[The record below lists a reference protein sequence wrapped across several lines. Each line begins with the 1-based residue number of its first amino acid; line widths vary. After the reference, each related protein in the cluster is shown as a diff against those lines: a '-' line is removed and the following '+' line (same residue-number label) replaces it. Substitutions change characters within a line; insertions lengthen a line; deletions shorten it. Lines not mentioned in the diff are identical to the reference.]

1 MGNCARVRPVMSQ
14 GDFRLPDLRF
24 VPTEAVF
31 PHEYHD
37 LQRTQPLVGRLRE
50 TGVLKNP
57 PIVTQ
62 VGDGM
67 RVEPRYVVLD
77 GANRSTAARAAGWP
91 HLLVQ
96 VVRYEEPG
104 VELHTWYHALT
115 ADARDVLERG
125 LAGIAGMEFRH
136 HDRLHGRAMLARR
149 EALACVVLN
158 DGDVIVAHGGHTL
171 RERNEL
177 LNALVHL
184 YQDRVPYTRVTSD
197 SLTQARREHPEV
209 QALVIFPRY
218 DPAEVID
225 LASSGEYLPAG
236 ITRHLIRG
244 RALRVNVPVALCED
258 ASMSLDQKQ
267 AWLEAWTAER
277 LTKRTVRVYQE
288 PTVLYDE

>member
-1 MGNCARVRPVMSQ
+1 MTET
-14 GDFRLPDLRF
+14 DFRLPDLRF

-37 LQRTQPLVGRLRE
+37 LQRTQPLVARLRE
-50 TGVLKNP
+50 SGTLKNP

-96 VVRYEEPG
+96 VVRYESPA

-115 ADARDVLERG
+115 ADAREILERG
-125 LAGIAGMEFRH
+125 IAAIPGLDFRH
-136 HDRLHGRAMLARR
+136 HDRLHARAMLARR

-158 DGDVIVAHGGHTL
+158 DGDVLVVQGGRSLH
-171 RERNEL
+171 ERNEL
-177 LNALVHL
+177 LNSLVHL

-197 SLTQARREHPEV
+197 SLTQARKEHPEV

-225 LASSGEYLPAG
+225 LASAGEYLPAG
-236 ITRHLIRG
+236 ITRHLIRW
-244 RALRVNVPVALCED
+244 RALRVNVPVTLCED
-258 ASMSLDQKQ
+258 ATKPLDQKN

-277 LTKRTVRVYQE
+277 LTKRQVRFYEE
-288 PTVLYDE
+288 PTVLYHE

>member
-1 MGNCARVRPVMSQ
+1 MSQ
-14 GDFRLPDLRF
+14 PDLRLPDLRF
-24 VPTEAVF
+24 VPTEAVH

-37 LQRTQPLVGRLRE
+37 LQRSQPLVARLCE
-50 TGVLKNP
+50 SGVLKNP

-91 HLLVQ
+91 HLPVQ
-96 VVRYEEPG
+96 VVRYEEPT

-115 ADARDVLERG
+115 AGARDILERG
-125 LAGIAGMEFRH
+125 LSAIVGIEFRH
-136 HDRLHGRAMLARR
+136 YDRTHARAMLARR
-149 EALACVVLN
+149 EALACVVL
-158 DGDVIVAHGGHTL
+158 DDDDVLVVQGGHTL
-171 RERNEL
+171 HERNEL

-184 YQDRVPYTRVTSD
+184 YQDRVPYTRATSD
-197 SLTQARREHPEV
+197 SLASARREHPEV
-209 QALVIFPRY
+209 QALVIFPRF

-225 LASSGEYLPAG
+225 LASAGEYLPAG
-236 ITRHLIRG
+236 ITRHLIRW

-258 ASMSLDQKQ
+258 RTRTLDQKN
-267 AWLEAWTAER
+267 AWLTAWATER
-277 LTKRTVRVYQE
+277 LTKREVRFYEE

>member
-1 MGNCARVRPVMSQ
+1 MSLP
-14 GDFRLPDLRF
+14 DFRMPDLRF

-37 LQRTQPLVGRLRE
+37 PQRSEPLVRRLRE
-50 TGVLKNP
+50 SGVLNNP

-77 GANRSTAARAAGWP
+77 GANRSTAARVAGWP

-96 VVRYEEPG
+96 VVRYESPA
-104 VELHTWYHALT
+104 VQLHTWFHALE
-115 ADARDVLERG
+115 ADAREVLEMG
-125 LAGIAGMEFRH
+125 LAKLPGLELRH
-136 HDRLHGRAMLARR
+136 HDRTHARAMLARR

-158 DGDVIVAHGGHTL
+158 DGDVLVIHGGRTL
-171 RERNEL
+171 HERNEL
-177 LNALVHL
+177 LNSVVCL

-197 SLTQARREHPEV
+197 SLTSARKEHPEV
-209 QALVIFPRY
+209 QALVVFPHF
-218 DPAEVID
+218 DPSEVID
-225 LASSGEYLPAG
+225 LASAGEYLPAG
-236 ITRHLIRG
+236 ITRHLIRW
-244 RALRVNVPVALCED
+244 RALRVNVPVAMCED
-258 ASMSLDQKQ
+258 PRATLDEKR

-277 LTKRTVRVYQE
+277 LAKRQVRFYEE

>member
-1 MGNCARVRPVMSQ
+1 MAHPE
-14 GDFRLPDLRF
+14 FRLPDLRF
-24 VPTEAVF
+24 VPTEAVH

-37 LQRTQPLVGRLRE
+37 PQRAEPLVRRLRE
-50 TGVLKNP
+50 SGTLKNP

-96 VVRYEEPG
+96 VVRYEEPV
-104 VELHTWYHALT
+104 VELHTWYHGLT
-115 ADARDVLERG
+115 ADARDLLERG
-125 LAGIAGMEFRH
+125 LAGIAGLEFRH
-136 HDRLHGRAMLARR
+136 LDRVHARAMLARR

-158 DGDVIVAHGGHTL
+158 DGDVIVAHGGRTL
-171 RERNEL
+171 HERNEL
-177 LNALVHL
+177 LNALVRL

-197 SLTQARREHPEV
+197 SLAQARRQHPEV
-209 QALVIFPRY
+209 QALVVFPRF

-225 LASSGEYLPAG
+225 LAGGGEYLPAG
-236 ITRHLIRG
+236 ITRHLIRW
-244 RALRVNVPVALCED
+244 RALRVNIPIAMCED
-258 ASMSLDQKQ
+258 AAMTLDQKR
-267 AWLEAWTAER
+267 AWLERWTAER
-277 LTKRTVRVYQE
+277 LTKREVRFYQE

>member
-1 MGNCARVRPVMSQ
+1 MSQ
-14 GDFRLPDLRF
+14 TDFRLPDLRF
-24 VPTEAVF
+24 VPTEAVH

-37 LQRTQPLVGRLRE
+37 PQRSQPLVARLRE
-50 TGVLKNP
+50 SGVLKNP

-96 VVRYEEPG
+96 VVRYESPA
-104 VELHTWYHALT
+104 VELYTWYHALT
-115 ADARDVLERG
+115 ADARGILERG
-125 LAGIAGMEFRH
+125 LSGIEGLEVIH
-136 HDRLHGRAMLARR
+136 HDRTHARAMLARR

-158 DGDVIVAHGGHTL
+158 EGDVLVVQGGRTL
-171 RERNEL
+171 HDRNEL

-197 SLTQARREHPEV
+197 SLSEARREHPEV
-209 QALVIFPRY
+209 QALVVFPRF

-225 LASSGEYLPAG
+225 LASVGEHLPAG
-236 ITRHLIRG
+236 ITRHLIRW
-244 RALRVNVPVALCED
+244 RALRVNVPVSLCED
-258 ASMSLDQKQ
+258 RTRTLDQKN
-267 AWLEAWTAER
+267 AWLSAWTAER
-277 LTKRTVRVYQE
+277 LTKRELRFYEE

>member
-1 MGNCARVRPVMSQ
+1 MTET
-14 GDFRLPDLRF
+14 DFRLPDLRF

-37 LQRTQPLVGRLRE
+37 LQRTQPLVERLRASG
-50 TGVLKNP
+50 TLKNP

-96 VVRYEEPG
+96 AVRYESPA

-115 ADARDVLERG
+115 ADAREILERG
-125 LAGIAGMEFRH
+125 IAAIPGLDFRH
-136 HDRLHGRAMLARR
+136 HDRLHARAMLARR

-158 DGDVIVAHGGHTL
+158 DGDVLVVQGGQSLH
-171 RERNEL
+171 ERNEL
-177 LNALVHL
+177 LNSLVHL

-197 SLTQARREHPEV
+197 SLTQARKEHPEV

-225 LASSGEYLPAG
+225 LASAGEYLPAG
-236 ITRHLIRG
+236 ITRHLIRW
-244 RALRVNVPVALCED
+244 RALRVNVPVTLCED
-258 ASMSLDQKQ
+258 ATKSLDQKN

-277 LTKRTVRVYQE
+277 LMKRQVRFYEE
-288 PTVLYDE
+288 PTVLFDE

>member
-1 MGNCARVRPVMSQ
+1 MAHPE
-14 GDFRLPDLRF
+14 FRLPDLRF

-37 LQRTQPLVGRLRE
+37 EQRAGPLVKRLRE
-50 TGVLKNP
+50 SGTLKNP

-96 VVRYEEPG
+96 VVRYEEPV
-104 VELHTWYHALT
+104 VELHTWFHALT
-115 ADARDVLERG
+115 ADARDILERG
-125 LAGIAGMEFRH
+125 LAGIPGLEFRH
-136 HDRLHGRAMLARR
+136 QDRLHARAMLARR

-158 DGDVIVAHGGHTL
+158 DGDVIVANGGRTL
-171 RERNEL
+171 HERNEL
-177 LNALVHL
+177 LNALVRL

-197 SLTQARREHPEV
+197 SLSHARREHPEV
-209 QALVIFPRY
+209 QALVVFPRF

-225 LASSGEYLPAG
+225 LASAGEHLPAG
-236 ITRHLIRG
+236 ITRHLIRW
-244 RALRVNVPVALCED
+244 RALRVNVPVSLCED
-258 ASMSLDQKQ
+258 AGMTLDQKR
-267 AWLEAWTAER
+267 AWLETWTAER
-277 LTKRTVRVYQE
+277 LSKREVRFYHE

>member
-1 MGNCARVRPVMSQ
+1 MSQ
-14 GDFRLPDLRF
+14 PEFKLPDLRF

-37 LQRTQPLVGRLRE
+37 PQRTGPLVTRLRE
-50 TGVLKNP
+50 SGTLKNP
-57 PIVTQ
+57 PVVTQ

-96 VVRYEEPG
+96 VVRYESPV

-115 ADARDVLERG
+115 ADARDILERG
-125 LAGIAGMEFRH
+125 LASIPGLEFRH
-136 HDRLHGRAMLARR
+136 HDRVHARAMLARR

-158 DGDVIVAHGGHTL
+158 DGDVIVAHGGRTL
-171 RERNEL
+171 HERNEL
-177 LNALVHL
+177 LNSLVHL
-184 YQDRVPYTRVTSD
+184 YQDRVPYTRVTSE
-197 SLTQARREHPEV
+197 SLTHARREHPEV
-209 QALVIFPRY
+209 QALVIFPRF

-225 LASSGEYLPAG
+225 LASAGEYLPAG
-236 ITRHLIRG
+236 ITRHLIRW

-258 ASMSLDQKQ
+258 AMQTLDQKN
-267 AWLEAWTAER
+267 AWLEDWTAQR
-277 LTKRTVRVYQE
+277 LTKRQVRFYQE
-288 PTVLYDE
+288 PTVLFDE